1 MSIWIRRR
9 WFCLPTLALICCV
22 LFLGCDR
29 GWPGKSRHGRRGS
42 QNEGVAEAAGPK
54 KPKARKFKIPVTVRR
69 LIRGPM
75 NAYLQA
81 VGTIRPLKEVEIK
94 AEMSGRIYFAKRWKD
109 GDHVEEGT
117 PLARIDDTTLQL
129 DLREAER
136 ALELA
141 QQSLIPAKATMER
154 RSKEEEF
161 SKQMFER
168 GAYSEVQYEAARLSR
183 IQSESAYKQA
193 LTTIETKRTQIEKIK
208 KELEKT
214 TIHAPFAGILLPAQP
229 PQAGQASA
237 QETDL
242 TLLEGTLVGAGQT
255 VLRIADI
262 GQIVVELDVPAK
274 NIGEVR
280 VGQTVE
286 LGIYS
291 RTGQKY
297 IGKVQDISA
306 TLNPTTRTYTV
317 KVNVDNPLGELRP
330 GMFSR
335 ARIITETRPDA
346 ISIPRDLVMLR
357 NNKHVVFV
365 VEEKAPE
372 EESVDALAV
381 VSATAER
388 EKAAETK
395 QVESSDRTD
404 NREVLSATAVG
415 GIPEEATDE
424 EEDLLPRIMVARQR
438 EIRLG
443 IENREEVEVTDGL
456 KDGDLLVV
464 LGYETLTD
472 GVEVDVSIRNPG
484 QKTEK
489 ETL

>member
-208 KELEKT
+208 KDKYPPVGVMTGRREFVVNTVIEQLAAVGIKWEKAKKLAEAEA
-214 TIHAPFAGILLPAQP
+214 APVR
-229 PQAGQASA
+229 QAGK
-237 QETDL
+237 
-242 TLLEGTLVGAGQT
+242 
-255 VLRIADI
+255 RIDRA
-262 GQIVVELDVPAK
+262 
-274 NIGEVR
+274 R
-280 VGQTVE
+280 VG
-286 LGIYS
+286 
-291 RTGQKY
+291 
-297 IGKVQDISA
+297 
-306 TLNPTTRTYTV
+306 
-317 KVNVDNPLGELRP
+317 RP
-330 GMFSR
+330 
-335 ARIITETRPDA
+335 
-346 ISIPRDLVMLR
+346 
-357 NNKHVVFV
+357 
-365 VEEKAPE
+365 
-372 EESVDALAV
+372 
-381 VSATAER
+381 
-388 EKAAETK
+388 
-395 QVESSDRTD
+395 
-404 NREVLSATAVG
+404 
-415 GIPEEATDE
+415 
-424 EEDLLPRIMVARQR
+424 
-438 EIRLG
+438 
-443 IENREEVEVTDGL
+443 
-456 KDGDLLVV
+456 
-464 LGYETLTD
+464 
-472 GVEVDVSIRNPG
+472 
-484 QKTEK
+484 
-489 ETL
+489 